1 MGAVYKAVQASL
13 DRAVAIKVLRGDL
26 VGDDDA
32 QFAERFKNEART
44 MAKMSHPNIVNVFE
58 FGEKQTGPLYFVM
71 EFIDGTDVA
80 QMILSQAGCRRTML

>member
-1 MGAVYKAVQASL
+1 
-13 DRAVAIKVLRGDL
+13 
-26 VGDDDA
+26 
-32 QFAERFKNEART
+32 